1 MTGMQATTGPDLHAA
16 LKQYFGFNAFRPH
29 QEDIVTAALAGENVL
44 GVLPTGAGKS
54 LTFQLPALMQDGLSL
69 VISPLVALMEDQVAQ
84 LESKGITT
92 AACCTART
100 SRGEWEAILAAVR
113 AGEKKLLYVAPER
126 LGTARFHEDI
136 QGIEIRRLVIDEAH
150 CVSEWGHNFRPDY
163 RRIRDFHA
171 MLGDVPVLALTATA
185 TPAVRRDIL
194 SNLALRKPVGITG
207 DFDRPNLK
215 WEVIETAPSRKIEI
229 MEELLGGLG
238 EGSAIVYATS
248 RKKTESIAE
257 ALRGAGFR
265 ANYYHAGLPGSER
278 EKRQRAFQA
287 GEMQVMVA
295 TIAFGM
301 GVHKDDVRHV
311 IHDSMPRS
319 LEAYYQEAG
328 RAGRDGHPAR
338 CTLLYSRGDLRFLHQ
353 SIEDS
358 YPDKG
363 ALRQIQVAAVKGELD
378 QLADQ
383 SDMNQDTLALG
394 LSALRET
401 GYLEGNAV
409 EGYAAI
415 RRSADE
421 GARAMAW
428 LSKHRKA
435 TLDRLY
441 AVRGYA
447 ESDGCRSKGLLA
459 YFGQKLERCE
469 HCDHCEGTRRR
480 PVEAR
485 SRKKSRTKES
495 AFFEDR
501 MQAVEPVLMDHDAKN
516 RFEHLRNWRIELARE
531 WGVPAYQIMN
541 DKTLRYVAANPPCNQ
556 ASFIAIPGLGEKK
569 WEAFGSSLLAAVAEV

>member
-1 MTGMQATTGPDLHAA
+1 MTPMSVETPDLHAA
-16 LKQYFGFNAFRPH
+16 LRAHFGFQGFRPH
-29 QEDIVTAALAGENVL
+29 QEEIVRAALAGENVL

-84 LESKGITT
+84 LERQGITA

-100 SRGEWEAILAAVR
+100 GRAQWEQILADVR
-113 AGEKKLLYVAPER
+113 EGRTKILYVAPER
-126 LGTARFHEDI
+126 LSTARFHEDI
-136 QGIEIRRLVIDEAH
+136 AGIPVRRLVIDEAH

-163 RRIRDFHA
+163 RRIRDFHEK
-171 MLGDVPVLALTATA
+171 LGDVPVLALTATA

-194 SNLALRKPVGITG
+194 SNLALRKPVGVTG
-207 DFDRPNLK
+207 DFDRQNLK
-215 WEVIETAPSRKIEI
+215 WEVIETAPSRKTEL
-229 MEELLGGLG
+229 MAELLGGIG
-238 EGSAIVYATS
+238 DGSAIVYATS

-257 ALRGAGFR
+257 ALAAEGYR
-265 ANYYHAGLPGSER
+265 AVYYHAGLSGDER

-287 GEMQVMVA
+287 GEIKVMVA

-353 SIEDS
+353 SIEGS

-363 ALRQIQVAAVKGELD
+363 TLRNIQIAAVKGELD
-378 QLADQ
+378 RLVDEGEA
-383 SDMNQDTLALG
+383 NQDTLALG
-394 LSALRET
+394 LSALREA
-401 GYLEGNAV
+401 GYLEGNPV
-409 EGYAAI
+409 EGFTAV
-415 RRSADE
+415 RRASDE

-428 LSKHRKA
+428 LQRHRKA

-441 AVRGYA
+441 AVRDYA
-447 ESDGCRSKGLLA
+447 ESDGCRSKVLLA
-459 YFGQKLERCE
+459 YFGQSMERCE

-485 SRKKSRTKES
+485 SRKKGRTKES

-501 MQAVEPVLMDHDAKN
+501 LQAVEPVIMDADVKQ
-516 RFEHLRNWRIELARE
+516 RFEHLRGWRLELARE

-541 DKTLRYVAANPPCNQ
+541 DKTLRTVAANPPFNE

-569 WEAFGSSLLAAVAEV
+569 WEAFGRSLLAALGQN